1 MGDAMV
7 ARVCKVCGIEK
18 PFTQGTWVVA
28 HNKAIGKTCLACAVL
43 RNLAYKK
50 TAAGKAAEARW
61 WKTEAGK
68 AAGTKYLASELGKA
82 KIKRTSA
89 KRKQTGKAAAYK
101 AVRYA
106 TDPAFKAKE
115 LQASLT
121 WAKNN
126 PGKCAAIAAKR
137 RAAKLLRT
145 PSWLVEADQK
155 SIEAKYAM
163 ARWLSEVVGIEY
175 HVDHVIPLCGKRVSG
190 LHTPD
195 NLAVVRAV
203 DNLSKNNKYEVA

>member
-1 MGDAMV
+1 MV

-28 HNKAIGKTCLACAVL
+28 RGKAIGKTCLACAVL

-68 AAGTKYLASELGKA
+68 AAGAKYLASELGKA

-115 LQASLT
+115 RQASLT

-137 RAAKLLRT
+137 RATKLQRT
-145 PSWLVEADQK
+145 PAWLSESDYALID
-155 SIEAKYAM
+155 AKYAM
-163 ARWLSEVVGIEY
+163 ARWLGEVVGIDY
-175 HVDHVIPLCGKRVSG
+175 HVDHVIPLNGALVSG

-195 NLAVVRAV
+195 NLAVVRATE
-203 DNLSKNNKYEVA
+203 NMRKHNKYEVA